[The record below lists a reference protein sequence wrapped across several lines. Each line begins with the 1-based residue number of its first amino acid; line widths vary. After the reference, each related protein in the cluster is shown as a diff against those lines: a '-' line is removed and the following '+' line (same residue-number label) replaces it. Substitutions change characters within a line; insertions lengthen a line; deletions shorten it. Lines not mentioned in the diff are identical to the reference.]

1 MSTPKLTASY
11 VTLAGAG
18 FAEPPRFTFRQ
29 RCEAASAAGFARIG
43 IHLNDLKALK
53 SADVSDILSDNDL
66 ELGEIEFFAG
76 WAAPGAESATRATLE
91 KVRGLA
97 VTTGGGDHL
106 SSGDFVG
113 GPLDIDGAGTRLNS
127 AAEAVADLGLNI
139 AVEAFAWSAI
149 NSVPTA
155 SDLLA
160 RVDARNAGHLLDV
173 WHFYNTGSTPE
184 AITNLDVT
192 TVAAVQLNDGPR
204 VYDNF
209 LWNARNTRLLPGEG
223 DLDVSGFISAL
234 KSIGY
239 DGPFGI
245 ESSYPAFRQLDV
257 DEAAARAFDATMKF
271 F

>member
-29 RCEAASAAGFARIG
+29 RCEAASAVGFARIG
-43 IHLNDLKALK
+43 IHLNDLKTLK
-53 SADVSDILSDNDL
+53 SADVADILSDNNL

-91 KVRGLA
+91 KVRELA
-97 VTTGGGDHL
+97 ATTGGGDHL

-113 GPLDIDGAGTRLNS
+113 GPLDIDGAATRLND
-127 AAEAVADLGLNI
+127 AAEAVADVGLDI

-149 NSVPTA
+149 NSVPTTSA
-155 SDLLA
+155 LLA
-160 RVDARNAGHLLDV
+160 RADARNAGHLLDV
-173 WHFYNTGSTPE
+173 WHFYNTGSTTR
-184 AITNLDVT
+184 IDHR
-192 TVAAVQLNDGPR
+192 PR
-204 VYDNF
+204 R
-209 LWNARNTRLLPGEG
+209 RNRRRCATQRRPPRARLLPGGG
-223 DLDVSGFISAL
+223 DLDVRGFVTAV

-239 DGPFGI
+239 DGPFSI
-245 ESSYPAFRQLDV
+245 ESSYPEFRELDIA
-257 DEAAARAFDATMKF
+257 EAAALAFDATMKF

>member
-18 FAEPPRFTFRQ
+18 FTERPRFTFRH
-29 RCEAASAAGFARIG
+29 RCEAASAAGFAGIG
-43 IHLNDLKALK
+43 IHLDDLKTLEPT
-53 SADVSDILSDNDL
+53 DVADILSDNDL

-76 WAAPGAESATRATLE
+76 WAAPGSESATRETLE
-91 KVRGLA
+91 KVRELA
-97 VTTGGGDHL
+97 ASTGGGDHL

-113 GPLDIDGAGTRLNS
+113 GQLDMDGAATRLKS
-127 AAEAVADLGLNI
+127 AAEAVADVGLKI

-149 NSVPTA
+149 DSVPTA
-155 SDLLA
+155 CDLLA
-160 RVDARNAGHLLDV
+160 RVDEPNAGHLLDV
-173 WHFYNTGSTPE
+173 WHFYNTGSTAE
-184 AITNLDVT
+184 SITDLDVT

-204 VYDNF
+204 VHDNF

-223 DLDVSGFISAL
+223 DLDVRGFVTTL
-234 KSIGY
+234 RSIGY

-245 ESSYPAFRQLDV
+245 ESSFPEFRQLDV
-257 DEAAARAFDATMKF
+257 GEAAARAFDATMKF